1 MRIYLNVKFEE
12 KDAVKK
18 LAPIRWDA
26 NCKKWYFEG
35 ESLPTCLEPYRLQA
49 AEAAKP
55 NPAATKPQGDGL
67 YYYLITYSNQ
77 NWWEVYLG
85 PFSSKEELKEALLKD
100 ISMASADLWDA
111 YTQIYAAAATHRVGV
126 HRSLRR
132 EWIRGMNAVCESSDP
147 LIRAAVREKNLE
159 FPPMEID

>member
-1 MRIYLNVKFEE
+1 M
-12 KDAVKK
+12 
-18 LAPIRWDA
+18 
-26 NCKKWYFEG
+26 
-35 ESLPTCLEPYRLQA
+35 PTCLEPYRLQA

-132 EWIRGMNAVCESSDP
+132 EWIRASNSVVKSADP
-147 LIRAAVREKNLE
+147 DIQSAVRKKNLE
-159 FPPMEID
+159 CPPMEID